1 MDVLLETSSTGSRYV
16 YVPQDPPRVDYNVKP
31 ESGKQ
36 HVWGQCWCGRY
47 HAPHGKVENKFLGDV
62 ITLDFT
68 KQLRAAGR
76 AVGQGLGVGRIEC
89 KCGMLF
95 DSAEAFNKHLR
106 ENPER

>member
-1 MDVLLETSSTGSRYV
+1 MSQE
-16 YVPQDPPRVDYNVKP
+16 
-31 ESGKQ
+31 Q
-36 HVWGQCWCGRY
+36 HVWGQCWCGRN
-47 HAPHGKVENKFLGDV
+47 HIPHGRVENKLFGDV

-89 KCGMLF
+89 KCGVIF
-95 DSAEAFNKHLR
+95 DSAEAFNKHLQ